1 MVIQKSRKI
10 TWKIRESHGFTWI
23 YMDLPSI
30 YGIFTIHLWYFHVFS
45 CGFVRWNGD
54 SLFLNKNQMQGEI
67 KQYVQRGLEQQ
78 RGWMRLFLLFHHFK
92 HGNCADPDAP
102 RDFSFHRE
110 DSTWGWIPPSCRR
123 DFCITCPQV
132 HPARPTQWRSSQSPD
147 LRRWQQIGLHNIGNV
162 RCPAQEN

>member
-1 MVIQKSRKI
+1 MSENHLENTGIP
-10 TWKIRESHGFTWI
+10 WI

-30 YGIFTIHLWYFHVFS
+30 YGIFTWVCAMEWGLAILEQEP
-45 CGFVRWNGD
+45 N
-54 SLFLNKNQMQGEI
+54 MEGEI

-110 DSTWGWIPPSCRR
+110 DSTWGWIHPSCRR